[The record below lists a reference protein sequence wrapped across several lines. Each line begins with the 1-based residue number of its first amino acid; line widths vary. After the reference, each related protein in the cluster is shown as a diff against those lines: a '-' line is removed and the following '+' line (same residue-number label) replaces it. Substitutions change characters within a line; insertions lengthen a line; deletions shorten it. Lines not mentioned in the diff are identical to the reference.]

1 VGCPVCK
8 RLERTFEGWNSECL
22 RARSSLYYSVTARF
36 AAYDNVEMERA
47 RSELQMHRSVCV
59 LAATKAAGLRLA
71 HVAPSSPR
79 REKMRTVPAGVPGT
93 RSLRAGV
100 ADETRGNHPPT
111 STALPQDRRESA
123 PNIA

>member
-22 RARSSLYYSVTARF
+22 RARSSLYYSVSSRF

-59 LAATKAAGLRLA
+59 LAATAAAGPRLA
-71 HVAPSSPR
+71 PAAPGSPEAR
-79 REKMRTVPAGVPGT
+79 RGI
-93 RSLRAGV
+93 
-100 ADETRGNHPPT
+100 HPPV
-111 STALPQDRRESA
+111 SPAIL
-123 PNIA
+123 